1 MTLLKPILLLGAALA
16 VVPLIIH
23 FLNKTRYRVE
33 PFGGM
38 MFLRSAM
45 RVRAQTLKLRQLLLL
60 LLRCALF
67 ALLALSLARPVQRP
81 EVGGAAGQPT
91 THLLILDG
99 SLSMNQGEG
108 ADNAFHRA
116 REAALRILDNMDQGD
131 NMQVVIAGR
140 KPRVLFPAPVFD
152 RVYLQN
158 ELRNLRPGFDT
169 VDVPRT
175 FEQAFWALEK
185 SPLPRHRIY
194 FLTDGQRTGWA
205 DPAGEPWRQLGEHRR
220 LLKVLPAAYV
230 LPHGP
235 DKPIDNV
242 AVARIAP
249 RSPLVDVF
257 RQTTFICEIVNHSLQ
272 RRNVQVTF
280 SVDGVAKAERA
291 LLLPPGSQEVHF
303 DHLFDAPGSHYVT
316 VDVSHDGL
324 PADDRL
330 TRAVSVV
337 RQIPV
342 LLIEGRSAENPWQS
356 DGALLR
362 LALEASGRPGERG
375 LFAVDTLSQTQ
386 MDRVD
391 IEYLRRY
398 RAVILANLTS
408 LSEFF
413 TFSVERFVEQGGG
426 ILVAAGDQP
435 APAVYNRMYKAG
447 KGVLPA
453 LLDTVQTYEQRLF
466 QPTFPAGKASF
477 VLDIFDLTRTRV
489 LNEVKVQR
497 YWRCQPA
504 PEATVLATFGDDPF
518 LVFKRHGQG
527 RAILWATAVNMSWS
541 NFPATQDFLPLV
553 QNLAVFLSATAEP
566 PINLT
571 PGETL
576 LYSSHRPLSGAAAE
590 AQPSPSWVGS
600 GETPPCTVIDPHGE
614 KHELPLVSE
623 GGEWLARFADT
634 AVPGLYTVS
643 APQLPTRH
651 FAVQTFPE
659 ESDLT
664 AITAAGVERY
674 RAHCPMRL
682 LANEADLQAAIQ
694 GETGVRQWWQWVLL
708 VTVALLCGELYLSWR
723 FSK

>member
-1 MTLLKPILLLGAALA
+1 MTLLKPIMLLGVILAA
-16 VVPLIIH
+16 VPIVIH

-45 RVRAQTLKLRQLLLL
+45 RVRAQTLKLRQLILLI
-60 LLRCALF
+60 LRCLLF
-67 ALLALSLARPVQRP
+67 GLLALCLARPVQRP

-91 THLLILDG
+91 THLLVIDG

-108 ADNAFHRA
+108 ADNAFHRV
-116 REAALRILDNMDQGD
+116 REAALRILERMNPGD
-131 NMQVVIAGR
+131 NMQIVIAGR
-140 KPRVLFPAPVFD
+140 KPRVLFPNPVFD
-152 RVYLQN
+152 RVFLQN
-158 ELRNLRPGFDT
+158 EIRNLQPGFDT

-175 FEQAFWALEK
+175 FEQAYWALEK
-185 SPLPRHRIY
+185 STLPQHRIY
-194 FLTDGQRTGWA
+194 YLTDGQRAGW
-205 DPAGEPWRQLGEHRR
+205 GEPAAEAWRQLGEHRK
-220 LLKVLPAAYV
+220 LLKVVPTAYA
-230 LPHGP
+230 LPHAP

-249 RSPLVDVF
+249 RSPIVDVF
-257 RQTTFICEIVNHSLQ
+257 RQTTFICEIANYSQQ

-280 SVDGVAKAERA
+280 SVDGAAKAERS
-291 LLLPPGSQEVHF
+291 LLLPPGSHEVHF
-303 DHLFDAPGSHYVT
+303 DHLFETPGSHYVT
-316 VDVSHDGL
+316 VEINHDGL
-324 PADDRL
+324 PVDDQL
-330 TRAVSVV
+330 TYAVSVV

-342 LLIEGRSAENPWQS
+342 LLIQGRPAENPWQA
-356 DGALLR
+356 DGAFLR
-362 LALEASGRPGERG
+362 MALEASGRPGESG
-375 LFAVDTLSQTQ
+375 LFAVDTISQTE
-386 MDRVD
+386 MDRVE

-398 RAVILANLTS
+398 RAVILANMTS

-413 TFSVERFVEQGGG
+413 MFSVERFVEQGGG

-435 APAVYNRMYKAG
+435 APSVYNRMYKAG

-453 LLDTVQTYEQRLF
+453 QLEEVRTYEQRLF

-477 VLDIFDLTRTRV
+477 VLDIFDLSRTRV
-489 LNEVKVQR
+489 LNEVKVER

-527 RAILWATAVNMSWS
+527 RAILWATSVNMSWN

-553 QNLAVFLSATAEP
+553 QNLTVFLSASAEP
-566 PINLT
+566 PVNLM

-576 LYSSHRPLSGAAAE
+576 LYSSHRPLSGAAGE
-590 AQPSPSWVGS
+590 ARPSPSWAGT
-600 GETPPCTVIDPHGE
+600 GQTPPCTIVDPRGE
-614 KHELPLVSE
+614 KREVPLVSE

-634 AVPGLYTVS
+634 TVPGLYTVT
-643 APQLPTRH
+643 APELPTRH
-651 FAVQTFPE
+651 FAVRTFPE

-664 AITAAGVERY
+664 AISAAGVERF
-674 RAHCPMRL
+674 RDQCPISL
-682 LANEADLQAAIQ
+682 LKNEADLQAAIVK
-694 GETGVRQWWQWVLL
+694 ETGVRQWWQWVLL
-708 VTVALLCGELYLSWR
+708 ATLVVLCAELYLSWR